1 MNKNEFLHTL
11 GAKLKEALPVSQIE
25 GHLKYY
31 NDYINQEEQA
41 GKSEQEV
48 IDSLGDPTLLA
59 RTILETANQQ
69 NTAGAYQGQA
79 TEDIYQEDG
88 DTYQKGST
96 SGSQMP
102 PFLVSATSGWGCLAV
117 AIVAILVIGLVLW
130 LFGIVF
136 KALIPVLVPVLI
148 VLFVVAILKQRH

>member
-11 GAKLKEALPVSQIE
+11 GAKLKEALPMSQIE

-31 NDYINQEEQA
+31 NDYINQEEQS

-69 NTAGAYQGQA
+69 NPAGAYQGHTA
-79 TEDIYQEDG
+79 DDIYQEDNA
-88 DTYQKGST
+88 TQRNV
-96 SGSQMP
+96 P
-102 PFLVSATSGWGCLAV
+102 PIVFGATSGWGCLAV

-136 KALIPVLVPVLI
+136 KALTPILVPVLM

>member
-1 MNKNEFLHTL
+1 MNKNEFLHVL
-11 GAKLKEALPVSQIE
+11 GAKLKEVLPMSQIE

-31 NDYINQEEQA
+31 NDYINQEEQS

-48 IDSLGDPTLLA
+48 IDSLGNPTLLA

-69 NTAGAYQGQA
+69 SSADEYQGDA
-79 TEDIYQEDG
+79 AEDIYQEDG
-88 DTYQKGST
+88 DNYQGDST

-102 PFLVSATSGWGCLAV
+102 PFLINATSGWGCLAV
-117 AIVAILVIGLVLW
+117 AIIAILVMGLVLW
-130 LFGIVF
+130 LFGVVF
-136 KALIPVLVPVLI
+136 KALTPILVPILI

>member
-1 MNKNEFLHTL
+1 MNKKEFLNTL
-11 GAKLKEALPVSQIE
+11 GAKLKEALPMPQIE
-25 GHLKYY
+25 EHLKYY
-31 NDYINQEEQA
+31 NDYINQEEQL

-69 NTAGAYQGQA
+69 NPAGVYQGQD
-79 TEDIYQEDG
+79 TEDIYQEDNAA
-88 DTYQKGST
+88 QRNV
-96 SGSQMP
+96 P
-102 PFLVSATSGWGCLAV
+102 PIVFGATSGWGCLAV
-117 AIVAILVIGLVLW
+117 AIIAILVIGLVLW

-136 KALIPVLVPVLI
+136 KALTPILIPILI